1 MRKIKLLVSLTVL
14 IGLLSCGQSQNDN
27 ELEILEDSIQSIE
40 TISAADSMVNEL
52 NALLENDSIGEF

>member
-27 ELEILEDSIQSIE
+27 ESEILEDSIQSIE